1 MTDDVSDELA
11 ELIGFDDLE
20 LVIKIIENRA
30 AVVKEVR
37 AIKCTHNLQAEIS
50 QLSQLPIDEV
60 VKQDSSASRQK
71 GGKVVE
77 GEIIHRGLFLLQL
90 LDANTLF

>member
-37 AIKCTHNLQAEIS
+37 AIKCAHNLQTQTKLAVS
-50 QLSQLPIDEV
+50 TPY
-60 VKQDSSASRQK
+60 
-71 GGKVVE
+71 G
-77 GEIIHRGLFLLQL
+77 
-90 LDANTLF
+90 

>member
-1 MTDDVSDELA
+1 MADDVSDELA

-37 AIKCTHNLQAEIS
+37 AIKCAHNLQTQTKLAVS
-50 QLSQLPIDEV
+50 TPY
-60 VKQDSSASRQK
+60 
-71 GGKVVE
+71 G
-77 GEIIHRGLFLLQL
+77 
-90 LDANTLF
+90 